1 MSNPLYNALGGA
13 PQAGLAQR
21 FQAFVSQMQGQD
33 PQAIINQLVASGR
46 VSQAQLNQAQQ
57 QARQLS
63 GLLSSVR
70 LPNSQSS
77 RPGF

>member
-13 PQAGLAQR
+13 PQSNLAQR

-33 PQAIINQLVASGR
+33 PQALINQLVSSGR

-70 LPNSQSS
+70 LPK
-77 RPGF
+77 

>member
-21 FQAFVSQMQGQD
+21 FQDFVLQMQGQD
-33 PQAIINQLVASGR
+33 PQALINQLVASGR

-70 LPNSQSS
+70 LPK
-77 RPGF
+77 

>member
-13 PQAGLAQR
+13 PQAGLVQQ
-21 FQAFVSQMQGQD
+21 FQAFVAQMHGQD
-33 PQAIINQLVASGR
+33 PQALINQLVSSGR

-63 GLLSSVR
+63 SLLSSVR
-70 LPNSQSS
+70 LPK
-77 RPGF
+77 